1 MEEGGSMAS
10 VEDHRALGGS
20 PSLPVPPE
28 GPAVPAASEPSKSW
42 SSAHRHVSRRAG
54 LSKLCQSRMAL
65 SEERWSSY
73 CLSSLAAQ
81 NICTSKLHYSATPGQ
96 ADLAGPLGSTSC
108 CSLLRGLSWGWSTP
122 LLPAPV
128 CNPNKAVFTVGAK
141 TTEILV
147 ANDRACRLLGYSSHD
162 LIGQKLMQFFLKPDP
177 DVVQALSE
185 EHVEA
190 AGNAAVASGTV
201 VDVVNRS
208 GERIPVSVW
217 IKRVKQESSLCC
229 VVVLE
234 PVERVSA
241 WVAFRS
247 DGTVTSC
254 DGLFAHLHGF
264 ASGEEVV
271 GQRITDLIPSL
282 QLPTPGEHV
291 PTNLKIQRSV
301 GRARDGATFP
311 LSLKLK
317 SQPGSE
323 EAADGEAAPGGGYS
337 ASVWVFSTISGLI
350 TLLPDGTIYGINH
363 SFALMLFGYGKAELL
378 GKNITFLIPGFY
390 HHMDLA
396 YDSSLPLRDLASCL
410 DTGSQSGP
418 GVSTGDEPAGTAQ
431 DPKVDTETPKPAE
444 SQDTCLTAPV
454 PTDHGGSLPATPPAP
469 PTPGGDTIPGGSQ
482 SPPGCPRD
490 EPKGGPSARSS
501 SSSPEGRQ
509 RSISEQEPP
518 ATAERLSRG
527 LQQGSRSE
535 LGDTKPSVSQED
547 SEAAIPGADRSG
559 RDETRGPCQEAQAGQ
574 DGASNSD
581 QGSDAATAAPHPEG
595 HLAGQGPQGE
605 QSVLPGS
612 PHSAPS
618 SVGTLQLLFAT
629 PPLDEPRLGARQE
642 REELR
647 VCLIKEQLSASSL
660 AGPCGSSYTKL
671 VLKGQPPPSAPASL
685 SDLRATDPRGG
696 HSGSSSACYALA
708 TDLPSALEAV
718 ETPEASENSFSW
730 NLKELVFR
738 DWTDR
743 TSSNCSCAT
752 SELGGTP
759 SPSLVG
765 SDADMG
771 ALHRQWSDVLDDREL
786 LLLTGTCIDLG
797 GGRRFRKS
805 CLSLEETELSQT
817 CLVSSEHQYVHGR
830 DSPSCVPPMP
840 GAGPEDEC
848 PLEAPGLSLQVTSTP
863 VRAEGPGPAPLRAA
877 DLQLE
882 IQEGTFVGSCYHR
895 DGSQLTV
902 QFEVRRVELQGPAT
916 LFCCWLVKDL
926 LHSRLDSAL
935 RTRLLLSSLPS
946 SAHSTCELSAASLG
960 EVLGTKPWFEE
971 PPKAVEPE
979 GLAACEGAYSLKYS
993 TLSPIG
999 SGAFGF
1005 VWTAVD
1011 KVANKEVVVKFIK
1024 KEKVLEDCWIED
1036 PKLGKV
1042 TLEIAILCKVEHA
1055 NIIKVLDVFENQGF
1069 FQLVMEKHGSG
1080 LDLFAFID
1088 RHPSLDEPL
1097 ASYIFRQLVSAVVYL
1112 RSESILHRD
1121 IKDENIVIAED
1132 FSIKLIDFG
1141 SAAYLERGKL
1151 FYTFCGTIEY
1161 CAPEVL
1167 MGNPY
1172 RGPELEMWSMGVT
1185 LYTLVFEENPF
1196 CELEETVEATIKPPY
1211 LVSGDLMNLMSGLL
1225 QPVPEQRTTLEKLVT
1240 DPWVT
1245 QPVNLADYTWEEV
1258 CRVNKSE
1265 STALSTIGLELDGRS
1280 LSAAAWA
1287 PEPHRPSCSRAGSR
1301 VSADQAPCCSLA
1313 LG

>member
-1 MEEGGSMAS
+1 MEDGGSTAS
-10 VEDHRALGGS
+10 VEDHQGPGGS
-20 PSLPVPPE
+20 PSLPVPLE
-28 GPAVPAASEPSKSW
+28 GPTAPAALEPGKSG
-42 SSAHRHVSRRAG
+42 SSAHRHVSRRTG

-81 NICTSKLHYSATPGQ
+81 NICTSKLHCSAAPGQ
-96 ADLAGPLGSTSC
+96 ADLTGSLGSTSC
-108 CSLLRGLSWGWSTP
+108 CSLLRALSSGWSTP

-128 CNPNKAVFTVGAK
+128 CNPNKAVFTVDAK

-147 ANDRACRLLGYSSHD
+147 ANDRACRLLGHSSHD
-162 LIGQKLMQFFLKPDP
+162 LIGQKLTQFFLKPDP
-177 DVVQALSE
+177 DMVQALSE

-190 AGNAAVASGTV
+190 DGHAAVVFGTV
-201 VDVVNRS
+201 VDVVSRS
-208 GERIPVSVW
+208 GERIAVSVW
-217 IKRVKQESSLCC
+217 MKRLKQQRSPCC

-271 GQRITDLIPSL
+271 GQHITDLIPSL
-282 QLPTPGEHV
+282 QLPPPGEHV
-291 PTNLKIQRSV
+291 PMHLKIQRSV

-311 LSLKLK
+311 VSLKLK
-317 SQPGSE
+317 SQPGSK
-323 EAADGEAAPGGGYS
+323 EAADGEATPSGGYS

-363 SFALMLFGYGKAELL
+363 SFALMLFGYGRAELL

-390 HHMDLA
+390 HQMDLA

-410 DTGSQSGP
+410 DAGSRSGP

-444 SQDTCLTAPV
+444 SQDTCPTAP
-454 PTDHGGSLPATPPAP
+454 GGSLPACPLAPPAP
-469 PTPGGDTIPGGSQ
+469 RGESIPGGSR
-482 SPPGCPRD
+482 SLPECPRD
-490 EPKGGPSARSS
+490 VPEGAPSARSGP
-501 SSSPEGRQ
+501 SSPEGQQ
-509 RSISEQEPP
+509 RSVSEQEQP
-518 ATAERLSRG
+518 ATAEHLSRG
-527 LQQGSRSE
+527 LQRGSQSE
-535 LGDTKPSVSQED
+535 LGDPKLSASQED
-547 SEAAIPGADRSG
+547 SEAAIPSADRSSG
-559 RDETRGPCQEAQAGQ
+559 DETHSPCQEARAERGSAR
-574 DGASNSD
+574 DSD
-581 QGSDAATAAPHPEG
+581 QGPDVATAVPHTEG

-605 QSVLPGS
+605 QSALPGS
-612 PHSAPS
+612 PCLAPS
-618 SVGTLQLLFAT
+618 SPGTLQLLFST
-629 PPLDEPRLGARQE
+629 PPLDEPWLEARQD
-642 REELR
+642 REELHT
-647 VCLIKEQLSASSL
+647 CLIKEQLSASSL
-660 AGPCGSSYTKL
+660 AGPWGVSYAEL
-671 VLKGQPPPSAPASL
+671 VLMGQPPLSAPASL
-685 SDLRATDPRGG
+685 SGLRATAPRGG
-696 HSGSSSACYALA
+696 RSGSSSACYALA
-708 TDLPSALEAV
+708 TDLPGALEAV
-718 ETPEASENSFSW
+718 AAPEASEDSFSW

-738 DWTDR
+738 DCTDR
-743 TSSNCSCAT
+743 TPPDCPCAT

-759 SPSLVG
+759 SPSLLG
-765 SDADMG
+765 SDAGVG
-771 ALHRQWSDVLDDREL
+771 ALHRQRSDVLGDREL
-786 LLLTGTCIDLG
+786 LLLTGTCVDLC
-797 GGRRFRKS
+797 GGRRFRES
-805 CLSLEETELSQT
+805 RLGLEETEPSPT
-817 CLVSSEHQYVHGR
+817 CLVSSEHQDVNGR
-830 DSPSCVPPMP
+830 DSPSCVLPVLA
-840 GAGPEDEC
+840 AGPEDEC
-848 PLEAPGLSLQVTSTP
+848 PLEAPGLSLHVTSTP
-863 VRAEGPGPAPLRAA
+863 VRTEGPGPAPLRAA
-877 DLQLE
+877 DLQPE
-882 IQEGTFVGSCYHR
+882 IQEGTYAGSCYHR
-895 DGSQLTV
+895 DGSQLSV

-926 LHSRLDSAL
+926 L
-935 RTRLLLSSLPS
+935 RTHLLLASLPS
-946 SAHSTCELSAASLG
+946 SAHSTCELPAASLG

-1011 KVANKEVVVKFIK
+1011 KEANKEVVVKFIK

-1097 ASYIFRQLVSAVVYL
+1097 ASYIFRQLVAAVVYL

-1185 LYTLVFEENPF
+1185 LYTLIFEENPF
-1196 CELEETVEATIKPPY
+1196 CELEETMEAAINPPY
-1211 LVSGDLMNLMSGLL
+1211 LVSEDLMNLMSGLL
-1225 QPVPEQRTTLEKLVT
+1225 QPVPEQRTTLEELVT

-1258 CRVNKSE
+1258 CRLNKSD
-1265 STALSTIGLELDGRS
+1265 SRALSTVGLELDGRS
-1280 LSAAAWA
+1280 PSAVARA
-1287 PEPHRPSCSRAGSR
+1287 PEPHRPSCSRAGPR
-1301 VSADQAPCCSLA
+1301 APADPAPCCSPA

>member
-1 MEEGGSMAS
+1 MEDGGSTAS
-10 VEDHRALGGS
+10 AEDRRGPGGS
-20 PSLPVPPE
+20 PPLPVPPE
-28 GPAVPAASEPSKSW
+28 GPAAPTALEPGKSW
-42 SSAHRHVSRRAG
+42 SSAHRHASRRPG
-54 LSKLCQSRMAL
+54 LSKLCQSRMLL

-81 NICTSKLHYSATPGQ
+81 NICMSKLHCSATLGQ
-96 ADLAGPLGSTSC
+96 TDLAGSLGSTSC
-108 CSLLRGLSWGWSTP
+108 CSLLRGLSLGWSPP

-128 CNPNKAVFTVGAK
+128 CNPNKAVFTVDAK

-162 LIGQKLMQFFLKPDP
+162 LIGQKLTQLFLKPDP
-177 DVVQALSE
+177 DMMQALSE

-190 AGNAAVASGTV
+190 DGHAAVAFGTV
-201 VDVVNRS
+201 VSAGLWAAGVHGWPRWLGRTSQTSSLPCSSPLLAGTSPRGGVCARRHVFVSARRHMRTRVYVPKDIAGPLPWPHAPPPLRVRCPS
-208 GERIPVSVW
+208 GEGRGSAQKPVPHEVWSEFLQGGVTPPHLHPGATVGQLGGGVSVTSFLDW
-217 IKRVKQESSLCC
+217 AGLCGQASLLGCLRGALPRGLRDPPGLLGRG
-229 VVVLE
+229 VGVHLVEGVLKVGPMSGPSLSQQSRKICLCSLSE
-234 PVERVSA
+234 GGSRCSL
-241 WVAFRS
+241 S
-247 DGTVTSC
+247 DGVC
-254 DGLFAHLHGF
+254 
-264 ASGEEVV
+264 
-271 GQRITDLIPSL
+271 
-282 QLPTPGEHV
+282 
-291 PTNLKIQRSV
+291 
-301 GRARDGATFP
+301 RARDVT
-311 LSLKLK
+311 
-317 SQPGSE
+317 
-323 EAADGEAAPGGGYS
+323 
-337 ASVWVFSTISGLI
+337 V
-350 TLLPDGTIYGINH
+350 
-363 SFALMLFGYGKAELL
+363 
-378 GKNITFLIPGFY
+378 
-390 HHMDLA
+390 
-396 YDSSLPLRDLASCL
+396 SCL
-410 DTGSQSGP
+410 TGRECSLSDGVCQASDVTVWSLHCARFIDTT
-418 GVSTGDEPAGTAQ
+418 VFY
-431 DPKVDTETPKPAE
+431 
-444 SQDTCLTAPV
+444 
-454 PTDHGGSLPATPPAP
+454 
-469 PTPGGDTIPGGSQ
+469 IPGGSR
-482 SPPGCPRD
+482 SLPECLREVP
-490 EPKGGPSARSS
+490 EGGPSARSG
-501 SSSPEGRQ
+501 SSSPEGQ
-509 RSISEQEPP
+509 QCSVSEQEQP

-527 LQQGSRSE
+527 LQRGSQSD
-535 LGDTKPSVSQED
+535 LGDTKLSASQED
-547 SEAAIPGADRSG
+547 SEAATLGADRSG
-559 RDETRGPCQEAQAGQ
+559 GDESWGPWQEVPVGP
-574 DGASNSD
+574 ASASDSD
-581 QGSDAATAAPHPEG
+581 QGPDTATTAAPHTKG
-595 HLAGQGPQGE
+595 RLAGQGPQGQ
-605 QSVLPGS
+605 QSMPPGS
-612 PHSAPS
+612 PPSAPS
-618 SVGTLQLLFAT
+618 PPGTLQLLFSM
-629 PPLDEPRLGARQE
+629 PPLDEPWLGMRQD
-642 REELR
+642 REELHT
-647 VCLIKEQLSASSL
+647 CLIKEQLSASSF
-660 AGPCGSSYTKL
+660 AGPRGVSYAEL
-671 VLKGQPPPSAPASL
+671 VLTGQPLPSAPASL
-685 SDLRATDPRGG
+685 SDLRAIDPRGG
-696 HSGSSSACYALA
+696 RSGSSSACYALA
-708 TDLPSALEAV
+708 TDLPGALEAV
-718 ETPEASENSFSW
+718 EAPEAGENSFSW

-765 SDADMG
+765 SDADVG
-771 ALHRQWSDVLDDREL
+771 ALHRQQSDVLDDREL
-786 LLLTGTCIDLG
+786 LLLTGTRVDLG
-797 GGRRFRKS
+797 GGRRFRES
-805 CLSLEETELSQT
+805 RLGLEETEPSQT
-817 CLVSSEHQYVHGR
+817 CLVSSEHQDVNGH
-830 DSPSCVPPMP
+830 DSPRCILPVP
-840 GAGPEDEC
+840 GAGPEDDC
-848 PLEAPGLSLQVTSTP
+848 LLDAPGLSLQVTSTP
-863 VRAEGPGPAPLRAA
+863 VRAEDPGPAPLRVA
-877 DLQLE
+877 DLQPE
-882 IQEGTFVGSCYHR
+882 IQEGTYTGSCYHR
-895 DGSQLTV
+895 DGSQLSV

-926 LHSRLDSAL
+926 LHSHLDSAL
-935 RTRLLLSSLPS
+935 CSRLLLASLPS

-1011 KVANKEVVVKFIK
+1011 KEANKEVVVKFIK

-1055 NIIKVLDVFENQGF
+1055 NIIKVLDVFENKGF

-1185 LYTLVFEENPF
+1185 LYTLIFEENPF
-1196 CELEETVEATIKPPY
+1196 CELEETMEAAINPPY
-1211 LVSGDLMNLMSGLL
+1211 LVSEDLLSLMSGLL

-1258 CRVNKSE
+1258 CRVNKPE
-1265 STALSTIGLELDGRS
+1265 SRALSTVGLELDGRS
-1280 LSAAAWA
+1280 PSAAARTL
-1287 PEPHRPSCSRAGSR
+1287 ESHQPSCSRAGPR
-1301 VSADQAPCCSLA
+1301 APGDPAPCCSPA